1 MDRDE
6 LARVIEEAE
15 IAAGCF
21 TVPAVRLAVAAAI
34 ASWFREYLG
43 REETVEAI
51 ARALATAKGIDVCND
66 ASYRHSTFGPLARA
80 ALTSIGGQ
88 DG

>member
-6 LARVIEEAE
+6 LAKVIEEAE

-21 TVPAVRLAVAAAI
+21 TVPAVRLAVADAI

-43 REETVEAI
+43 REVEPLVRFHETGGHEGDGSDESVK
-51 ARALATAKGIDVCND
+51 R
-66 ASYRHSTFGPLARA
+66 ARA

-88 DG
+88 NGGS

>member
-21 TVPAVRLAVAAAI
+21 TVPAVRLAVADAI

-43 REETVEAI
+43 KEETVEAVAEAI
-51 ARALATAKGIDVCND
+51 CDHTREMHRYEDLD
-66 ASYRHSTFGPLARA
+66 AHNRRFWQEHARA
-80 ALTSIGGQ
+80 ALISIAGK
-88 DG
+88 